1 MPEPG
6 KRAWLRAMWLSAY
19 ACSNHVPRIT
29 IKMRTGPTNPYL
41 KTLIRELKQ
50 LSREQNVNIWK
61 RVAEDLSKSTRQR
74 RVVNLSRIN
83 TYTKA
88 NETVIVPG
96 KVLASGELDHKVE
109 IAAFQFSEAAKKK
122 VKTLMKIQELMK
134 KNPKGKKVRIIG

>member
-1 MPEPG
+1 
-6 KRAWLRAMWLSAY
+6 
-19 ACSNHVPRIT
+19 
-29 IKMRTGPTNPYL
+29 MRTGPTNPYL

-61 RVAEDLSKSTRQR
+61 RVAEDLNKSTRQR
-74 RVVNLSRIN
+74 RAVNLSKIN